1 MKKLLALMGLVVA
14 LTLTGCSSDSSEE
27 AVVEQPGQTG
37 EFADI
42 PLTTRQLEQVPVL
55 NSFALKLARQ
65 MSVED
70 KSFVVSPLSVAF
82 VLGMLNEGAEGE
94 TQAEIARTLGLGNAS
109 REEVNALMAA
119 LKDYTQ
125 QADPSVTMAYASNVT
140 LNSKK
145 GYQLTGTYSEAMTKY
160 YDASTMSYDFS
171 KPEALTAINSWSR
184 EHSRGLIPE
193 IIDRLNENDVMC
205 LLNAIYFK
213 GLWADP
219 FDKDETHGGGFKA
232 HGEWKEI
239 AMMNKEAV
247 TGYYEEQG
255 FKALRL
261 AIGDGSYSMTL
272 LLPSENKT
280 VADLLA
286 GLSAEQL
293 QLQGMEDGTVI
304 MTIPVF
310 KTDTETDLI
319 KQLTKLGINKV
330 FDISSSQLTRM
341 VTGTVNPLYVS
352 LMKQKA
358 QLGVNEEG
366 TEGSAVTLAELMAT
380 ANIDREQ
387 PPHTFYASRPFAYY
401 ISEKNS
407 GAILFMGVF
416 AGE

>member
-1 MKKLLALMGLVVA
+1 MKKLLLSLMCIAGMALSFTA
-14 LTLTGCSSDSSEE
+14 CSNNDNDDN
-27 AVVEQPGQTG
+27 VETAQDGTT
-37 EFADI
+37 
-42 PLTTRQLEQVPVL
+42 LTTRQLAQVPVL

-65 MSVED
+65 MAVED

-82 VLGMLNEGAEGE
+82 VLGMLNEGAEGD

-125 QADPSVTMAYASNVT
+125 QADLSVTMAYASNVT

-171 KPEALTAINSWSR
+171 KPEAVTAINSWSR

-193 IIDRLNENDVMC
+193 IIDRLDENDVMC

-213 GLWADP
+213 GGWAKP
-219 FDKDETHGGGFKA
+219 FNKNETHGGGFKA
-232 HGEWKEI
+232 HGERKEI
-239 AMMNKEAV
+239 AMMSKKAV
-247 TGYYEEQG
+247 TGYYEEQN

-272 LLPSENKT
+272 LLPDKNST
-280 VADLLA
+280 V
-286 GLSAEQL
+286 EQL
-293 QLQGMEDGTVI
+293 LSNLDNDQLLLSE
-304 MTIPVF
+304 MTEGEVDMLIPVF
-310 KTDTETDLI
+310 KTQAETDL
-319 KQLTKLGINKV
+319 KEQLRKLGIQRI
-330 FDISSSQLTRM
+330 FDRSNSQLTRM

-366 TEGSAVTLAELMAT
+366 TEGSAVTLAEMRQT
-380 ANIDREQ
+380 EIIGQEQ